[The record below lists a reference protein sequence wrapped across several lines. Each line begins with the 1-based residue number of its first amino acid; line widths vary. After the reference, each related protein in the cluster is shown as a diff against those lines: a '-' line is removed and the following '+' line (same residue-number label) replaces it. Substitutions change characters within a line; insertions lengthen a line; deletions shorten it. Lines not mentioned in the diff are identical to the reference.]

1 MTVETTVP
9 PSAGADAALAC
20 HQDACCSAAPA
31 VSAIGLARADLVRRA
46 FRVEYATVAWMV
58 IEAAAAIS
66 SAVRAN
72 SVSLLTFGID
82 SVIELASAG
91 VVIWR
96 LTVEFRRGEA
106 FAEEIEHRASRIAGG
121 LLFALAAYVVT
132 AAAWKLGTRTG
143 EEFSWPGLVITVLAI
158 PICMFALPRRK
169 IAIAEAM
176 GSRAMRAD
184 AIESATCG
192 WLSVAVVIGLV
203 TEALTGAWWV
213 DAATSLVI
221 VPLLVKEGRAA
232 WRGEGCGC
240 C

>member
-1 MTVETTVP
+1 
-9 PSAGADAALAC
+9 
-20 HQDACCSAAPA
+20 
-31 VSAIGLARADLVRRA
+31 
-46 FRVEYATVAWMV
+46 
-58 IEAAAAIS
+58 
-66 SAVRAN
+66 
-72 SVSLLTFGID
+72 
-82 SVIELASAG
+82 
-91 VVIWR
+91 
-96 LTVEFRRGEA
+96 
-106 FAEEIEHRASRIAGG
+106 
-121 LLFALAAYVVT
+121 
-132 AAAWKLGTRTG
+132 
-143 EEFSWPGLVITVLAI
+143 
-158 PICMFALPRRK
+158 MFALPRRK